1 MNSKKHTIIPYRQV
15 FQFAGKA
22 ISEHIHYCN
31 IIFLI
36 IVAVWLY
43 LFITDYYLA
52 PKEDFSFIASKSSE
66 IYDVALNG
74 KAFND
79 AYMSYRNKQTAGVAV
94 PSFVKNP
101 F

>member
-1 MNSKKHTIIPYRQV
+1 MNSKKNTIIPFGLA

-22 ISEHIHYCN
+22 ISEHINYCN
-31 IIFLI
+31 VIFLI
-36 IVAVWLY
+36 IVTVWLY
-43 LFITDYYLA
+43 VFITDYYLA

-66 IYDVALNG
+66 IYDVSLDG

-79 AYMSYRNKQTAGVAV
+79 VYMSYLNKQTVGSTV